1 MPTLRDLSRTLG
13 EGLAPVAPLPGTD
26 AEVTGVHVSELVDPT
41 PYLTGGELLLTTG
54 MPLTGQGA
62 QARAYTARL
71 VRHGVAGLGLGLGP
85 LHDEVPAAL
94 ARACEATGL
103 ALFTVSAPTPFLA
116 VARAY
121 WNQLADA
128 GQAELNASL
137 GAHRDLVRAAA
148 QRDPVSAVVRT
159 LASAVE
165 GWAAR
170 LSPDGQ
176 VMEVW
181 PRARRA
187 SARQLQ
193 GEIERLRA
201 AGPHSSATF
210 PLADEDVVVQP
221 LARAGRL
228 VGFVASGSPRP
239 TRQRDRQLVLAACAL
254 LNLQL
259 GQRHHAV
266 ARTRIQQAC
275 VLRLVLGGHVDAARS
290 LSADLGLRAVPVR
303 ARLVAVALPVAVT
316 ADDLLDRWD
325 QATSPG
331 PTWAS
336 QEDAVLWVLTAEEA
350 ADAVLA
356 DLRTLVR
363 EEPELRAVT
372 GPGALVESLSAQH
385 HTLSAQLEHCPT
397 GLVSP
402 TGGTPGLG
410 TAEQHLRALQGYE
423 RADLV
428 GTVAAYL
435 RHRGNGERAAATLG
449 VHRNTLRH
457 RITVAAGVTGADLD
471 DPDTASRLWL
481 VLRAA
486 GLAPDP

>member
-1 MPTLRDLSRTLG
+1 MPTLRDLTRALG
-13 EGLAPVAPLPGTD
+13 EGLAPVFPRAGTGP
-26 AEVTGVHVSELVDPT
+26 EVTGVHVSELVDPT

-62 QARAYTARL
+62 QARAYAARL

-85 LHDEVPAAL
+85 LHDEVPASL
-94 ARACEATGL
+94 VRACEATGL
-103 ALFTVSAPTPFLA
+103 PLFTVSAPTPFLA

-137 GAHRDLVRAAA
+137 GAHRNLVQAAA

-170 LSPDGQ
+170 LSPDGR

-187 SARQLQ
+187 TARQLQ
-193 GEIERLRA
+193 GEIERLRS

-221 LARAGRL
+221 LARGGRL

-239 TRQRDRQLVLAACAL
+239 TRQHDRQLVLAACAL

-259 GQRHHAV
+259 DQRHQAV
-266 ARTRIQQAC
+266 ARARIQRAC

-290 LSADLGLRAVPVR
+290 LSADLGLETVPVR
-303 ARLVAVALPVAVT
+303 ARLVAVALPAALT
-316 ADDLLDRWD
+316 ADDLIDRWD
-325 QATSPG
+325 QVESAG
-331 PTWAS
+331 PTWSS
-336 QEDAVLWVLTAEEA
+336 QEDSVLWVLGTEKAAE
-350 ADAVLA
+350 AVLA
-356 DLRTLVR
+356 DLRALAQD
-363 EEPELRAVT
+363 EPGVTAVT
-372 GPGALVESLSAQH
+372 GPAVLVESLPAQQDA
-385 HTLSAQLEHCPT
+385 LSGQLAHCPP
-397 GLVSP
+397 GQVAAV
-402 TGGTPGLG
+402 GGALGPG
-410 TAEQHLRALQGYE
+410 TAEHHLRALQAYE

-457 RITVAAGVTGADLD
+457 RITLAAKVTGADLD

-486 GLAPDP
+486 GLAQDL

>member
-1 MPTLRDLSRTLG
+1 MPTLRDLTEVLG
-13 EGLAPVAPLPGTD
+13 EGLEPVGPLPDTSS
-26 AEVTGVHVSELVDPT
+26 EVTGVHVSELVDPT
-41 PYLTGGELLLTTG
+41 PFLTGGELLLTTG

-62 QARAYTARL
+62 QARAYAARL

-85 LHDEVPAAL
+85 LHDEVPASL
-94 ARACEATGL
+94 VRACEATGL
-103 ALFTVSAPTPFLA
+103 PLFTVSAPTPFLA

-121 WNQLADA
+121 WNQLAAA

-137 GAHRDLVRAAA
+137 GAHRDLVQAAA

-170 LSPDGQ
+170 LSPDGR

-187 SARQLQ
+187 TARQLE

-259 GQRHHAV
+259 GQRHHVV
-266 ARTRIQQAC
+266 ARTRIQRAC

-290 LSADLGLRAVPVR
+290 LSADLGLETVPVR
-303 ARLVAVALPVAVT
+303 ARLVAVALPAAVT
-316 ADDLLDRWD
+316 ADDLLDRWE
-325 QATSPG
+325 QGTSFG
-331 PTWAS
+331 PVWAS
-336 QEDAVLWVLTAEEA
+336 REDSILWVLGVEVAAE
-350 ADAVLA
+350 AVLA
-356 DLRTLVR
+356 DLRTLAL
-363 EEPELRAVT
+363 EEPEIRAVT
-372 GPGALVESLSAQH
+372 GPGVLVEALSVQH
-385 HTLSAQLEHCPT
+385 HALIRQLDHCPA
-397 GLVSP
+397 GLVSAV
-402 TGGTPGLG
+402 GGTPGLG
-410 TAEQHLRALQGYE
+410 TAEHHLQALQAYE

-428 GTVAAYL
+428 GTVVAYL

-457 RITVAAGVTGADLD
+457 RITLAAKVTRADLD

-486 GLAPDP
+486 GLAPDL

>member
-1 MPTLRDLSRTLG
+1 MPTLRDLTRALG
-13 EGLAPVAPLPGTD
+13 DGLAPVIAPPGPGPD
-26 AEVTGVHVSELVDPT
+26 VTGVHVSELVDPT
-41 PYLTGGELLLTTG
+41 PYLSGGELLLTTG

-62 QARAYTARL
+62 QARAYAARL
-71 VRHGVAGLGLGLGP
+71 ARHGVAGLGLGLGP
-85 LHDEVPAAL
+85 LHDEVPASL
-94 ARACEATGL
+94 VRACEASGL
-103 ALFTVSAPTPFLA
+103 PLFTVSAPTPFLA

-137 GAHRDLVRAAA
+137 GAHHNLVQAAA

-170 LSPDGQ
+170 LSPDGR
-176 VMEVW
+176 VMDVW
-181 PRARRA
+181 PRGRLAT
-187 SARQLQ
+187 ARQLQ
-193 GEIERLRA
+193 GEIERLRS

-221 LARAGRL
+221 LARGGRL

-259 GQRHHAV
+259 DQRHQAV

-275 VLRLVLGGHVDAARS
+275 VLRLVLGGNVAAARS
-290 LSADLGLRAVPVR
+290 LSAGLGLESVPVR
-303 ARLVAVALPVAVT
+303 ARLVAVALPAAMS

-325 QATSPG
+325 QSGSLGATG
-331 PTWAS
+331 PTWSS
-336 QEDAVLWVLTAEEA
+336 QEDSVLWVLGAEPAAEA
-350 ADAVLA
+350 VMD
-356 DLRTLVR
+356 DLRTLAHD
-363 EEPELRAVT
+363 EPGIRAVT
-372 GPGALVESLSAQH
+372 GPGVLVESLPAQQEAL
-385 HTLSAQLEHCPT
+385 TGQLEDCPP
-397 GLVSP
+397 GQVCLM
-402 TGGTPGLG
+402 GGAPGLG
-410 TAEQHLRALQGYE
+410 TAEQHLEALQAYE

-428 GTVAAYL
+428 GTVVAYL

-449 VHRNTLRH
+449 LHRNTLRH
-457 RITVAAGVTGADLD
+457 RITLVAKVTGADLD

-486 GLAPDP
+486 GLA